1 MATTDVG
8 KERWTAW
15 EIIDA
20 VFPYDVNAYV
30 RAFNKRGIV
39 LLWSR
44 LPGRQ
49 LVELLL
55 NKLTRVHRLVKF
67 DDASPTRIRDI
78 VASARRVLGGLKE
91 VKVESRV
98 RGDYLRVSENELS
111 NIVMDSLKLIG
122 GDRTLII
129 EVVWDV
135 AGLSLIEDQCRT

>member
-20 VFPYDVNAYV
+20 VYPYDLNAYV
-30 RAFNKRGIV
+30 RAFNKRGVV

-44 LPGRQ
+44 LPGHQ
-49 LVELLL
+49 LIELLL
-55 NKLTRVHRLVKF
+55 NKITRVYKLVKF
-67 DDASPTRIRDI
+67 DDASPARIRDI
-78 VASARRVLGGLKE
+78 VASARRVLGDLKE
-91 VKVESRV
+91 VNVESRV
-98 RGDYLRVSENELS
+98 RGDYLEANENELS

-122 GDRTLII
+122 GDMKLVI

-135 AGLSLIEDQCRT
+135 AGLSLIKD